1 LSGTKDIVVIVCELD
16 TEFLLTELIQNNF
29 VVQKA
34 APDLTINFCTLAKN
48 QLFYMMIGPVNAA
61 PYQIWIKSIS
71 SLGVPTLAKL
81 MSNQKLFTL
90 MNFWCGQRWS
100 NQSSDFGL

>member
-1 LSGTKDIVVIVCELD
+1 LSGATDFAVIVWELE
-16 TEFLLTELIQNNF
+16 TEFLLTELIPNNF

-34 APDLTINFCTLAKN
+34 APDFTINFCTLAKN
-48 QLFYMMIGPVNAA
+48 QLFYMMIGTVNAA

-71 SLGVPTLAKL
+71 SLGVLTLAKR
-81 MSNQKLFTL
+81 NQKLFTL
-90 MNFWCGQRWS
+90 MNFWCGQRWN